1 VPGLRVEDHAIG
13 KVGYLVQRM
22 GGSRPACAGGS
33 RPPTYTLIAVVVLQR
48 GRHTWHR
55 TMLAFIPAAL
65 GRVCA
70 PAFRSALVL
79 SLLLASV
86 AQAQFVYDAVAF
98 GSNSDG
104 QVVIAP
110 TDTSV
115 RAVAAGRF
123 HTVVLL
129 DDGTVKCFGRNVEG
143 QSAVPPGL
151 AGVVAVA
158 AGGTHTLALR
168 DDGTVVAW
176 GANNFGQSTVPAGAT
191 GVVAIAAGAGHS
203 LALRS
208 NGSIVAWGFNFYGQL
223 NTPAG
228 SGPFLKI
235 AAGDFHSV
243 ALTFTGQPVAWG
255 DNSWGQCTVPAG
267 VGACSSI
274 AAGGQHTVVLRN
286 FGLVAA
292 WGRNDAGQCTIPAG
306 LGACSYVAGGG
317 LHTIV
322 QRTDGVVVAFGD
334 DSQGQSSV
342 PTGVPANGV
351 AAGSRHS
358 VVVRNRD
365 CNGNLVIDTAELG
378 ANDCNSD
385 QRIDACQVANGFL
398 VDTNL
403 DGVPD
408 ICQNTPTLYC
418 FGAPA
423 TCPCGSSGDGTGG
436 CGNNFSAL
444 GGRLVAEGTASVA
457 ADSLVLRTSRVGAF
471 APVLYFQGTTVVNGG
486 AGAVF
491 GDGLRCAG
499 GAVWRLGIRIS
510 SGGLSSFPPPGGA
523 VSVSGLVPAT
533 GGMRTYQAWYRDQT
547 PGFCTPSTF
556 NLTNGVSLRWTP

>member
-1 VPGLRVEDHAIG
+1 
-13 KVGYLVQRM
+13 
-22 GGSRPACAGGS
+22 
-33 RPPTYTLIAVVVLQR
+33 LIAVVHLQG
-48 GRHTWHR
+48 GRLTWHR
-55 TMLAFIPAAL
+55 TMIVSLPAFLGRMLLPALKGALAF
-65 GRVCA
+65 C
-70 PAFRSALVL
+70 
-79 SLLLASV
+79 LLLATT
-86 AQAQFVYDAVAF
+86 ARAQFVYDAIAF

-104 QVVIAP
+104 QVVVAP
-110 TDTSV
+110 ADMSV
-115 RAVAAGRF
+115 RSVAAGRF
-123 HTVVLL
+123 HTVVLY

-151 AGVVAVA
+151 SGVVAVA

-168 DDGTVVAW
+168 SDGSVVAW

-203 LALRS
+203 LALRAD
-208 NGSIVAWGFNFYGQL
+208 GTIAAWGFNFYGQL
-223 NTPAG
+223 NTPTA

-255 DNSWGQCTVPAG
+255 DNTWGQCTVPAG

-274 AAGGQHTVVLRN
+274 AAGGHHTVALRN

-292 WGRNDAGQCTIPAG
+292 WGRNDAGQCTLPAG

-322 QRTDGVVVAFGD
+322 QQTNGVVLAFGD
-334 DSQGQSSV
+334 NSQGQSTV
-342 PTGVPANGV
+342 PVGTPANGV

-365 CNGNLVIDTAELG
+365 CNGNLVIDTTELG
-378 ANDCNSD
+378 AKDCNND

-398 VDTNL
+398 ADTNL

-408 ICQNTPTLYC
+408 VCQNTPTLYC
-418 FGAPA
+418 FGAAA
-423 TCPCGSSGDGTGG
+423 TCPCGSAGDGSGG
-436 CGNNFSAL
+436 CANNFSAL
-444 GGRLVAEGTASVA
+444 GGRLVAEGLSSVS
-457 ADSLVLRTSRVGAF
+457 ADALVLRTSRVGAF

-486 AGAVF
+486 AGTIF

-499 GAVWRLGIRIS
+499 GAVWRLGVRIS

-556 NLTNGVSLRWTP
+556 NLTNGVSVRWNP

>member
-1 VPGLRVEDHAIG
+1 LLA
-13 KVGYLVQRM
+13 
-22 GGSRPACAGGS
+22 
-33 RPPTYTLIAVVVLQR
+33 AVLLQDD
-48 GRHTWHR
+48 RHTWHR
-55 TMLAFIPAAL
+55 TMIVSIPASL
-65 GRVCA
+65 GRVLVPCLKG
-70 PAFRSALVL
+70 ALAL
-79 SLLLASV
+79 CLLFA
-86 AQAQFVYDAVAF
+86 ADARAQFVYDAVAF

-104 QVVIAP
+104 QVVIAAENL
-110 TDTSV
+110 SV
-115 RAVAAGRF
+115 RSVSAGRF
-123 HTVVLL
+123 HSVVLY

-143 QSAVPPGL
+143 QSATPPGL

-168 DDGTVVAW
+168 ADGSVVAW

-208 NGSIVAWGFNFYGQL
+208 DGSIVAWGFNFQGQL
-223 NTPAG
+223 NTPTA

-255 DNSWGQCTVPAG
+255 DNTWGQCNVPAG

-274 AAGGQHTVVLRN
+274 AAGGHHTVALRN

-292 WGRNDAGQCTIPAG
+292 WGRNDAGQCAIPAG
-306 LGACSYVAGGG
+306 LGACSYIAGGG

-322 QRTDGVVVAFGD
+322 QQTNGVLVAFGD
-334 DSQGQSSV
+334 NSQGQCAV
-342 PTGVPANGV
+342 PPGTPANGV

-365 CNGNLVIDTAELG
+365 CNGNLVADTTELG
-378 ANDCNSD
+378 VGDCNND
-385 QRIDACQVANGFL
+385 QRLDACQVAGGFL
-398 VDTNL
+398 ADTNL
-403 DGVPD
+403 DGIPD
-408 ICQNTPTLYC
+408 VCQAIPTLYC
-418 FGAPA
+418 FGAA
-423 TCPCGSSGDGTGG
+423 STCPCGQSGDGTGG
-436 CGNNFSAL
+436 CGNNFNAL
-444 GGRLVAEGTASVA
+444 GGRLVAEGTSSVS
-457 ADSLVLRTSRVGAF
+457 ADGLVLRTSRVGSF
-471 APVLYFQGTTVVNGG
+471 APVLYFQGTTVVAGG
-486 AGAVF
+486 AGTVF

-499 GAVWRLGIRIS
+499 GAVWRLGVRIS
-510 SGGLSSFPPPGGA
+510 NAGLSSFPPTGGS
-523 VSVSGLVPAT
+523 VSASGLVPAT

-556 NLTNGVSLRWTP
+556 NLTNGVSVRWTP